1 MFTLPG
7 MSDIYQGGK
16 ALYLSAVTQ
25 TNNGQHINSFAQ
37 NSSLMTTI
45 IVSYN
50 LKCCLS
56 KSETLCLVLSCTHTL
71 TNFQELHQGQQPET
85 EGVGLEG
92 RAGGQQLG
100 QGGQGRGRGR
110 SWR

>member
-37 NSSLMTTI
+37 DRSLMTTI

-56 KSETLCLVLSCTHTL
+56 KSETLCLRYTHTM
-71 TNFQELHQGQQPET
+71 TYFQELHQSQQPET

-92 RAGGQQLG
+92 GAGGQQLG
-100 QGGQGRGRGR
+100 QGGQGRGRRR

>member
-50 LKCCLS
+50 LKWFLS
-56 KSETLCLVLSCTHTL
+56 KSETFCLVEAFGVMGVVYVPSRPYAFYLLLSSFKL
-71 TNFQELHQGQQPET
+71 ELFP
-85 EGVGLEG
+85 LII
-92 RAGGQQLG
+92 LNLIK
-100 QGGQGRGRGR
+100 
-110 SWR
+110 